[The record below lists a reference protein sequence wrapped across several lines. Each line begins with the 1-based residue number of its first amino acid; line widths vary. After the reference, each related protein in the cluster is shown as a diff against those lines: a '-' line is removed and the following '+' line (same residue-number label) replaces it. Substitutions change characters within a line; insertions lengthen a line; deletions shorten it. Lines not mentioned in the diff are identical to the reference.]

1 LVFEALSIL
10 RENEVD
16 TLPVYEGNR
25 FIADISKEEIIDF
38 LNHLENGKNI
48 YFHKL
53 NFDLGTA
60 LMRIREQSSK
70 PKKLSEVFIRVAVI
84 AFAICGL
91 VWMFF
96 NNPHGKQHGSSQNN
110 VGIPLAKNVILPG
123 SNKATLTFANGKVI
137 HLSEAKTGV
146 VIASDK
152 ITYNDGSSVGRHA
165 ELVSGSRTGKIENK
179 VLDSDLRQNNV
190 AVSTP
195 RGGQYQI
202 TLPDGTRVWL
212 NAAST
217 LKFPS
222 NFAGTPQR
230 KIELSGEAYFEVAKN
245 KKQPFIVISSE
256 QLIEVLGTHFNISN
270 YADEG
275 SIKTTLLEGSVA
287 VRHAEFISAS
297 RTSKSAKLVRDPDLR
312 QDDGNTRDDIV
323 LKPGQQSTF
332 THNKPIEVKQVD
344 ASDVIAWKD
353 GKFAFRNESLESIMR
368 KVARWYDVEIA
379 YQNNQIGKEILGGS
393 FTRSEQISTILTTLE
408 LASDVHFK
416 IQGKKVI
423 ITK

>member
-1 LVFEALSIL
+1 M
-10 RENEVD
+10 RENNLD
-16 TLPVYEGNR
+16 ILPVYEGNR
-25 FIADISKEEIIDF
+25 FIADISKDEITDF
-38 LNHLENGKNI
+38 LNHLDNGKNI

-53 NFDLGTA
+53 NFDLGTT
-60 LMRIREQSSK
+60 LMKIREQSSR
-70 PKKLSEVFIRVAVI
+70 PKKLSDVLIRVAVL
-84 AFAICGL
+84 AFAILGL

-96 NNPHGKQHGSSQNN
+96 NSPQDKHHGSLQNN
-110 VGIPLAKNVILPG
+110 VNLPLAENDILPG
-123 SNKATLTFANGKVI
+123 SNKATLTLANGKTI
-137 HLSEAKTGV
+137 NLSEAKTGV
-146 VIASDK
+146 VVVNASSLKYNDNTAVISNNSPSSQTSPRHLDDRRDLLNSTEK
-152 ITYNDGSSVGRHA
+152 IT
-165 ELVSGSRTGKIENK
+165 
-179 VLDSDLRQNNV
+179 V
-190 AVSTP
+190 ATP

-212 NAAST
+212 NAASS

-222 NFAGTPQR
+222 SFAGKAQR

-245 KKQPFIVISSE
+245 KKQPFIVISNE
-256 QLIEVLGTHFNISN
+256 QLVEVLGTHFSISN

-297 RTSKSAKLVRDPDLR
+297 RTSKSAKLVRDLDLR
-312 QDDGNTRDDIV
+312 QDDRKVQDDVI

-344 ASDVIAWKD
+344 ASDAIAWKD

-368 KVARWYDVEIA
+368 KMARWYDIEIV

-408 LASDVHFK
+408 LASDAHFK
-416 IQGKKVI
+416 IQGKKII